1 MKIKNEGYT
10 SYIIKVGKKA
20 DSAANIFVYIDDYL
34 RFESFDFELSLSIYQ
49 KNIARFFYLYLP
61 VFV

>member
-20 DSAANIFVYIDDYL
+20 DSAANTFCA
-34 RFESFDFELSLSIYQ
+34 E
-49 KNIARFFYLYLP
+49 N
-61 VFV
+61 